1 MSEETILIEE
11 AVKLAEKAQD
21 RKVFNLAD
29 FVKGRSYPEAE
40 VVIFLDDNAGLK
52 IAELKDNLSGEK
64 NPDVVDSIQKRIDE
78 LTQEIHNSALIFKMR
93 GVSQEIVEAI
103 LKKTNLRH
111 NIAKSSDGANNPE
124 WMRDYIT
131 MLIGENIISVTN
143 AFGEVDSEH
152 FDFDKIE
159 TLRINLPS
167 SEWGK
172 LVEAMEKLTLAGGY
186 FDNISD
192 VGFLQKS

>member
-1 MSEETILIEE
+1 MSENNIVEE

-29 FVKGRSYPEAE
+29 FVKGRAYPETE
-40 VVIFLDDNAGLK
+40 IVVFLDDNAALK
-52 IAELKDNLSGEK
+52 IAELKDTLAGET
-64 NPDVVDSIQKRIDE
+64 NPDAVDALQKRIDE
-78 LTQEIHNSALIFKMR
+78 LTEEVHNSALIFKMR

-103 LKKTNLRH
+103 MKKTNLRH
-111 NIAKSSDGANNPE
+111 NIAKASDGASNPE

-131 MLIGENIISVTN
+131 MLIGENIMSVTN
-143 AFGEVDSEH
+143 AMGEVDSEH
-152 FDFDKIE
+152 FDFDKVE
-159 TLRINLPS
+159 TLRINLPG

-186 FDNISD
+186 FDQISD